1 MPAGSYGHDLYMD
14 QLCES
19 ALHDAIAD
27 KREAALR
34 RKSMRKNGYV
44 QFVDGNKITVDG
56 EKYSAFAV
64 SQIKCR
70 VGDYVDFEYIEKPGV
85 TRAGT
90 AVVYKN
96 IKGDVLPSTGS
107 PAVVGGATIAAP
119 RVFTPPPTKVGE
131 PILAKDRL
139 ILRQN
144 ALTAAVNHTNST
156 GFFTNVPSLDEAAA
170 YVIEVAKKFE
180 YYTSGDMDYDA
191 AEKAL
196 EGDKVD

>member
-1 MPAGSYGHDLYMD
+1 
-14 QLCES
+14 
-19 ALHDAIAD
+19 
-27 KREAALR
+27 
-34 RKSMRKNGYV
+34 MRKNGYV

-56 EKYSAFAV
+56 EKYSAFAA
-64 SQIKCR
+64 SQIQCR

-90 AVVYKN
+90 SVVYKN
-96 IKGDVLPSTGS
+96 IKGTVTPGTGGVAVAVGTALP
-107 PAVVGGATIAAP
+107 P
-119 RVFTPPPTKVGE
+119 RGPTPPPTKVGE

-144 ALTAAVNHTNST
+144 ALTAAVNSANGIGVYSKTPLETEEDAANYII
-156 GFFTNVPSLDEAAA
+156 SL
-170 YVIEVAKKFE
+170 AKKFE

>member
-1 MPAGSYGHDLYMD
+1 M
-14 QLCES
+14 
-19 ALHDAIAD
+19 
-27 KREAALR
+27 
-34 RKSMRKNGYV
+34 RKSGYV

-56 EKYSAFAV
+56 EKYSAFAA
-64 SQIKCR
+64 SQIQCR
-70 VGDYVDFEYIEKPGV
+70 VGDFVDFEYIEKPGV

-90 AVVYKN
+90 SVVYKN
-96 IKGDVLPSTGS
+96 IKGTVVPGTST
-107 PAVVGGATIAAP
+107 AATAAGTAPTP
-119 RVFTPPPTKVGE
+119 RGFTPPPAKVGE

-144 ALTAAVNHTNST
+144 ALTAAVNYCNTLCSIGT
-156 GFFTNVPSLDEAAA
+156 KPTTEL
-170 YVIEVAKKFE
+170 VIETAKKFE

>member
-1 MPAGSYGHDLYMD
+1 M
-14 QLCES
+14 
-19 ALHDAIAD
+19 
-27 KREAALR
+27 
-34 RKSMRKNGYV
+34 RKSGYV

-56 EKYSAFAV
+56 EKYSAFAA

-90 AVVYKN
+90 PVVYKN
-96 IKGDVLPSTGS
+96 IKGDVVPGT
-107 PAVVGGATIAAP
+107 GGAAVAGVASPP
-119 RVFTPPPTKVGE
+119 RGFTPPPAKVGE

-144 ALTAAVNHTNST
+144 ALTAAVQFCINKFGVEELAT
-156 GFFTNVPSLDEAAA
+156 A
-170 YVIEVAKKFE
+170 EVVKTAKAFE

>member
-1 MPAGSYGHDLYMD
+1 M
-14 QLCES
+14 
-19 ALHDAIAD
+19 
-27 KREAALR
+27 
-34 RKSMRKNGYV
+34 RKSGYV

-56 EKYSAFAV
+56 EQYSAFAA

-90 AVVYKN
+90 SVVYKN
-96 IKGDVLPSTGS
+96 IKGDVVPGVHAPATGT
-107 PAVVGGATIAAP
+107 ATPP
-119 RVFTPPPTKVGE
+119 RGFTPPPAKVGE

-144 ALTAAVNHTNST
+144 ALTAAVNYCGTLCSLT
-156 GFFTNVPSLDEAAA
+156 GKEPTTEL
-170 YVIEVAKKFE
+170 VIEVAKKFE

>member
-1 MPAGSYGHDLYMD
+1 M
-14 QLCES
+14 
-19 ALHDAIAD
+19 
-27 KREAALR
+27 
-34 RKSMRKNGYV
+34 RKSGYV

-56 EKYSAFAV
+56 EKYSAFAA

-70 VGDYVDFEYIEKPGV
+70 AGEYVDFEYIEKPGV

-90 AVVYKN
+90 PVVYKN
-96 IKGDVLPSTGS
+96 IKGDVVPGTVGA
-107 PAVVGGATIAAP
+107 AVAGGAAIAPP
-119 RVFTPPPTKVGE
+119 RGFTPPPAKVGE
-131 PILAKDRL
+131 PILAKERL

-144 ALTAAVNHTNST
+144 ALTAAVNYCNTLWSFT
-156 GFFTNVPSLDEAAA
+156 GKEPTTEL
-170 YVIEVAKKFE
+170 VIEVAKKFE

>member
-1 MPAGSYGHDLYMD
+1 M
-14 QLCES
+14 
-19 ALHDAIAD
+19 
-27 KREAALR
+27 
-34 RKSMRKNGYV
+34 RKSGYV

-56 EKYSAFAV
+56 EKYSAFAA

-90 AVVYKN
+90 PVVYKN
-96 IKGDVLPSTGS
+96 IKGDVVPGT
-107 PAVVGGATIAAP
+107 GGAAVAGVASPP
-119 RVFTPPPTKVGE
+119 RGFTPPPAKVGE

-144 ALTAAVNHTNST
+144 ALTAAVNYCNTLCSIGT
-156 GFFTNVPSLDEAAA
+156 KPTTEL
-170 YVIEVAKKFE
+170 VIEIAKKFE

>member
-1 MPAGSYGHDLYMD
+1 
-14 QLCES
+14 
-19 ALHDAIAD
+19 
-27 KREAALR
+27 
-34 RKSMRKNGYV
+34 MRKTGYV

-56 EKYSAFAV
+56 EKYSAFAA
-64 SQIKCR
+64 SQIQCR
-70 VGDYVDFEYIEKPGV
+70 VGDFVDFEYIEKPGV

-90 AVVYKN
+90 PVVYKN
-96 IKGDVLPSTGS
+96 IKGNVVPG
-107 PAVVGGATIAAP
+107 VGGAATAAGTASPP
-119 RVFTPPPTKVGE
+119 RGFTPPPTKVGE

-144 ALTAAVNHTNST
+144 ALTAAVNYCNTLCSLNT
-156 GFFTNVPSLDEAAA
+156 GKEPSSELVVE
-170 YVIEVAKKFE
+170 IAKKFE

>member
-1 MPAGSYGHDLYMD
+1 
-14 QLCES
+14 
-19 ALHDAIAD
+19 
-27 KREAALR
+27 
-34 RKSMRKNGYV
+34 MRKNGYV

-70 VGDYVDFEYIEKPGV
+70 VGDYVDFEYIEKPGI

-90 AVVYKN
+90 PVVYKN
-96 IKGDVLPSTGS
+96 IKGDVVPGT
-107 PAVVGGATIAAP
+107 GGAAVAGGAAIAPP
-119 RVFTPPPTKVGE
+119 RGFTPPPAKVGE

-144 ALTAAVNHTNST
+144 ALTAAVNSANGIGVYSKTPLETEEDAANYII
-156 GFFTNVPSLDEAAA
+156 SL
-170 YVIEVAKKFE
+170 AKKFE

>member
-1 MPAGSYGHDLYMD
+1 M
-14 QLCES
+14 
-19 ALHDAIAD
+19 
-27 KREAALR
+27 
-34 RKSMRKNGYV
+34 RKSGYV

-56 EKYSAFAV
+56 EKYSAFAA
-64 SQIKCR
+64 SQIQCR
-70 VGDYVDFEYIEKPGV
+70 VGDFVDFEYIEKPGV

-90 AVVYKN
+90 SVVYKN
-96 IKGDVLPSTGS
+96 IQGNAVPGTSAAAGAAGTAS
-107 PAVVGGATIAAP
+107 PP
-119 RVFTPPPTKVGE
+119 RGFTPPPAKVGE

-144 ALTAAVNHTNST
+144 ALTAAVNYCNTLCSFAT
-156 GFFTNVPSLDEAAA
+156 GTKPTTEL
-170 YVIEVAKKFE
+170 VIETAKKFE

>member
-1 MPAGSYGHDLYMD
+1 M
-14 QLCES
+14 
-19 ALHDAIAD
+19 
-27 KREAALR
+27 
-34 RKSMRKNGYV
+34 RKSGYV

-56 EKYSAFAV
+56 EKYSAFAA

-90 AVVYKN
+90 PVVYKN
-96 IKGDVLPSTGS
+96 IKGDVVPGT
-107 PAVVGGATIAAP
+107 GGAAVAGATSPP
-119 RVFTPPPTKVGE
+119 RGFTPPPAKVGE

-144 ALTAAVNHTNST
+144 ALTAAVNFVNSQGIYTSTPVSSMEEATN
-156 GFFTNVPSLDEAAA
+156 
-170 YVIEVAKKFE
+170 YVISVAKKFE

>member
-1 MPAGSYGHDLYMD
+1 
-14 QLCES
+14 
-19 ALHDAIAD
+19 
-27 KREAALR
+27 
-34 RKSMRKNGYV
+34 MRKTGYV

-56 EKYSAFAV
+56 EKYSAFAA
-64 SQIKCR
+64 SQIQCR
-70 VGDYVDFEYIEKPGV
+70 VGDFVDFEYIEKPSV

-90 AVVYKN
+90 PVVYKN
-96 IKGDVLPSTGS
+96 IKGN
-107 PAVVGGATIAAP
+107 VVPGAGGAATAAGTASPP
-119 RVFTPPPTKVGE
+119 RGFTPPPTKVGE

-144 ALTAAVNHTNST
+144 ALTAAVNYCNILVGSLPSNT
-156 GFFTNVPSLDEAAA
+156 GEEPSPELVVE
-170 YVIEVAKKFE
+170 IAKKFE

>member
-1 MPAGSYGHDLYMD
+1 M
-14 QLCES
+14 
-19 ALHDAIAD
+19 
-27 KREAALR
+27 
-34 RKSMRKNGYV
+34 RKSGYV

-56 EKYSAFAV
+56 EKYSAFAA

-90 AVVYKN
+90 PVVYKN
-96 IKGDVLPSTGS
+96 IKGDVVPGT
-107 PAVVGGATIAAP
+107 GGAAVAGVASPP
-119 RVFTPPPTKVGE
+119 RGFTPPPAKVGE

-144 ALTAAVNHTNST
+144 ALTAAVNAVNHCGYNEE
-156 GFFTNVPSLDEAAA
+156 EAKMS
-170 YVIEVAKKFE
+170 YPDFIISFAKKFE

>member
-1 MPAGSYGHDLYMD
+1 
-14 QLCES
+14 
-19 ALHDAIAD
+19 
-27 KREAALR
+27 
-34 RKSMRKNGYV
+34 MRKNGYV

-96 IKGDVLPSTGS
+96 IKGDVVPG
-107 PAVVGGATIAAP
+107 AGGAAVAVGTAFPP
-119 RVFTPPPTKVGE
+119 RGFTPPPAKVGE

-144 ALTAAVNHTNST
+144 ALTAAVNSANGIGVYSKTPLETEEDAANYII
-156 GFFTNVPSLDEAAA
+156 SL
-170 YVIEVAKKFE
+170 AKKFE